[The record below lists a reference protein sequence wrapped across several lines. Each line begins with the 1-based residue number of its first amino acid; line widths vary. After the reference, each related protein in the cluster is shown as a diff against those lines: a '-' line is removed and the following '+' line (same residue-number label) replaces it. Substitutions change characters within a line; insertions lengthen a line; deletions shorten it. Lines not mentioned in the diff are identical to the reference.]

1 MPTKYFSCL
10 VYRQPLNMYSNETL
24 HFVCEVC
31 FRKCSAFFWKFC
43 VNAKI
48 NKHKQIFKLR
58 YDDDIK
64 TKNTRATKK

>member
-1 MPTKYFSCL
+1 MKRSI
-10 VYRQPLNMYSNETL
+10 
-24 HFVCEVC
+24 FVCEVC